1 MDEARELY
9 TVKEGKVT
17 LREYVILANNKHR
30 FEVKNRG
37 QVLYE
42 GESYQQAKSLYQELT
57 EKMMKPAEKAVRVM
71 SRQPKRRVLKLRT
84 AYAEA
89 S

>member
-1 MDEARELY
+1 MDEAKELY
-9 TVKEGKVT
+9 TVKEGKNP
-17 LREYVILANNKHR
+17 LREYVILATNRHR

-42 GESYQQAKSLYQELT
+42 GESYQQAKSLFQGLN
-57 EKMMKPAEKAVRVM
+57 EKRTQPAEKTVGVI
-71 SRQPKRRVLKLRT
+71 SLKPKRRLLKLRT